1 MKNRTQPVDYI
12 MSVEMNEYK
21 DWDKEIIDDKHPVY
35 RSVETIRR
43 KTFVALSQK
52 EYDHYMRLP
61 LWSEREKYITNKALD
76 LHR

>member
-52 EYDHYMRLP
+52 EYDHYIKLKP
-61 LWSEREKYITNKALD
+61 SEREDYLIKKALWIMPE
-76 LHR
+76 